1 MPTPRVALCACLAFA
16 ACSPRP
22 PAPQPLVAL
31 ASPATVREFQVRE
44 AQLENGGIVVRLE
57 IPPAPAGPKPAILAN
72 LNESATMLSEGA
84 VIVTYKI
91 DWSRLKGAPPPAAPT
106 QGETAVGKW
115 VLAAPTEGS
124 IGQQY
129 IRQIIATA
137 TIVVPRV
144 LDYLETVPEVDMSR
158 VAITGGSTNGFIAL
172 QAVAADKRLGV
183 ASVIAAC
190 GDYHTF
196 LRLSSM
202 GTGGKPLALEP
213 AYERW
218 LRAQEVVEHPRRV
231 VHAALLMVNR
241 VQDALIPIACAD
253 ATDRVLA
260 RAFRAAGRSDR
271 YRFVRIEDAEGHGL
285 GAREDAEN
293 LAWLRRWLFN
303 RR

>member
-1 MPTPRVALCACLAFA
+1 MPTHRLAFCACLAFA
-16 ACSPRP
+16 ACSPRS
-22 PAPQPLVAL
+22 PAPHAL
-31 ASPATVREFQVRE
+31 AAPAPPVTVREFQVRE

-91 DWSRLKGAPPPAAPT
+91 DWSRLKGAPPPAAPA
-106 QGETAVGKW
+106 QGEATVGKW

-129 IRQIIATA
+129 IRQIAATA

-144 LDYLETVPEVDMSR
+144 LDYLETVPDVDPTR
-158 VAITGGSTNGFIAL
+158 LAITGGSTNGFIAL
-172 QAVAADKRLGV
+172 QAIAADTRLDV
-183 ASVIAAC
+183 ASVVAAC

-202 GTGGKPLALEP
+202 GTGGKPLALDP
-213 AYERW
+213 AYARW
-218 LRAQEVVEHPRRV
+218 LRAQEVIEHPRRV
-231 VHAALLMVNR
+231 LHAALLMVNR
-241 VQDALIPIACAD
+241 VQDPLVPIACAD
-253 ATDRVLA
+253 ATDRVLG
-260 RAFRAAGRSDR
+260 RAFRAAGKGDR
-271 YRFVRIEDAEGHGL
+271 YRFVRIEEAEGHGL
-285 GAREDAEN
+285 GARENAED
-293 LAWLRRWLFN
+293 LAWLRRWLFG